1 MCPISSA
8 DAEFFGAVLG
18 SAVPQDPVLCIPVT
32 PTFGCAESWDR
43 LASWCV
49 WQGGTFVA
57 LWTSA
62 SCRWEGRDREYL
74 TAPWMLSTPSGPSS
88 MLFAII
94 SNVTKIFSC
103 IKALCI
109 YLLTSLEHINRSENI
124 LLVIKDY
131 YKYVLF

>member
-1 MCPISSA
+1 MCAISSA
-8 DAEFFGAVLG
+8 DAEFFGAVG
-18 SAVPQDPVLCIPVT
+18 SAVPQDPVLCIPVH
-32 PTFGCAESWDR
+32 PPLDVQKAGIVWHPGVFGR
-43 LASWCV
+43 
-49 WQGGTFVA
+49 GTFVA

-74 TAPWMLSTPSGPSS
+74 TAPWMLSHPPRPQLYAFFCYYKQCHKNIL
-88 MLFAII
+88 MH
-94 SNVTKIFSC
+94 
-103 IKALCI
+103 KALWI